1 MLNAGRSANASAF
14 VAHTRFATSL
24 FHHAWHACACV
35 ACVCVRAMRVRAWP
49 RACGG
54 TSRLAADKFRFPMLL
69 TSAHMIFGSVVL
81 LPVMLLTDGYRGTH
95 LANWRKEWKALLF
108 ICAVN
113 GPQIALNN
121 ASLVSIELSLNQVP
135 PLRPGGSGRW
145 AVRSGAAWERSG
157 RGVEERGG
165 AWAREHTHRARRWG
179 GSVGGRR
186 HVAMRCQ

>member
-14 VAHTRFATSL
+14 VAHTRFAMSL

-81 LPVMLLTDGYRGTH
+81 LPVMLLTDGYHARLLMRTIEKSAPTASPEYADVAQRVT
-95 LANWRKEWKALLF
+95 LARVVKILPPRMRAL
-108 ICAVN
+108 
-113 GPQIALNN
+113 AL
-121 ASLVSIELSLNQVP
+121 ARQRF
-135 PLRPGGSGRW
+135 PLLL
-145 AVRSGAAWERSG
+145 ACE
-157 RGVEERGG
+157 
-165 AWAREHTHRARRWG
+165 
-179 GSVGGRR
+179 
-186 HVAMRCQ
+186 